1 MGRVGAPRVPPVLCS
16 VFVFKRNLLRVSFHS
31 AERFDCAKGRASHD
45 LGPVAQDRS
54 DNLRGMWDWVGVGVE
69 STNAPLVGDET
80 RDARTL
86 PLSQAE
92 RAT

>member
-1 MGRVGAPRVPPVLCS
+1 
-16 VFVFKRNLLRVSFHS
+16 
-31 AERFDCAKGRASHD
+31 
-45 LGPVAQDRS
+45 
-54 DNLRGMWDWVGVGVE
+54 MWDWVGVGVE